1 MMIESLLEPDWPE
14 VRRIYE
20 EGMAT
25 GFSTFE
31 TETPP
36 WDLWDHSHM
45 EHPRIVARLAARES
59 VAGWAAL
66 SPVSDRCVY
75 GGVAEVSI
83 YVGADYRGRGVGT
96 ALLGRL
102 VEASEEAGVWTL
114 QGGVFPE
121 NRSSRGLFER
131 HGFRE
136 VGVRERLGRL
146 DGIWRDVLLLER
158 RSLTVGT
165 GFNS

>member
-1 MMIESLLEPDWPE
+1 MVIEPLVERDWPE

-36 WDLWDHSHM
+36 WDVWDRSHM
-45 EHPRIVARLAARES
+45 EHPRIVARLGERDP

-75 GGVAEVSI
+75 DGVAEVSI

-96 ALLGRL
+96 ALLARL
-102 VEASEEAGVWTL
+102 VEESEEAGVWTL

-121 NRSSRGLFER
+121 NRSSRDLFER

-146 DGIWRDVLLLER
+146 EGSWRDVLLLER
-158 RSLTVGT
+158 RSPTVGC
-165 GFNS
+165 S

>member
-1 MMIESLLEPDWPE
+1 MVIEPLVERDWPE

-20 EGMAT
+20 EGIAT

-36 WDLWDHSHM
+36 WDVWDRSHM
-45 EHPRIVARLAARES
+45 EHPRIVARLMQRDR

-66 SPVSDRCVY
+66 SPVSDRCV
-75 GGVAEVSI
+75 
-83 YVGADYRGRGVGT
+83 GT
-96 ALLGRL
+96 TLLARL
-102 VEASEEAGVWTL
+102 VEESEEAGVWTL

-121 NRSSRGLFER
+121 NRNSRSLFER

-136 VGVRERLGRL
+136 VGIRERLGRL
-146 DGIWRDVLLLER
+146 DGTWRDVLLLER
-158 RSLTVGT
+158 RSRTVAVD
-165 GFNS
+165 

>member
-1 MMIESLLEPDWPE
+1 MVIEPLVERDWPE

-20 EGMAT
+20 EGMET

-36 WDLWDHSHM
+36 WDVWDRSHM
-45 EHPRIVARLAARES
+45 EHPRIVARLKQRDP

-75 GGVAEVSI
+75 DGVAEVSI
-83 YVGADYRGRGVGT
+83 YVGADYRERGVGT
-96 ALLGRL
+96 TLLVRL
-102 VEASEEAGVWTL
+102 VEESEEAGVWTL

-121 NRSSRGLFER
+121 NRNSRSLFER

-136 VGVRERLGRL
+136 VGIRERLGRL
-146 DGIWRDVLLLER
+146 DGTWRDVLLLER
-158 RSLTVGT
+158 RSLTVAVD
-165 GFNS
+165 